1 MDIDFKLVLEG
12 LKKIKSGKLVS
23 VNGNMMFTK
32 GSSHITCWEKST
44 DPVRQLFTVEIS
56 QLDNVISTL
65 ESKTSEKNI

>member
-1 MDIDFKLVLEG
+1 MDIDFKLVLDG

-32 GSSHITCWEKST
+32 GSTYITCWEKST

-56 QLDNVISTL
+56 QLDDVISTL

>member
-23 VNGNMMFTK
+23 VAGNMMFTR
-32 GSSHITCWEKST
+32 GSTNITCWEKST

-65 ESKTSEKNI
+65 EPKTSDKNI